1 MSWKS
6 SFLSP
11 RHNSHSLFLWDRL
24 YSSLWRFKLKL
35 SHWNFLC
42 CKRVFSP
49 DFVWQIKKNTNG
61 AFSLVLLLRLF
72 NFHLPRPMC
81 TILREESNV
90 FCQPILHWMTMTTH
104 NGSCHD
110 NKNLMCTNW
119 VFSKLFTWIQ
129 VITWITHTEF
139 GWIRTIQGPNSSIF
153 RTIQSQTQPFLEQCN
168 WPISG
173 ELKLVCVIH
182 VITVIQVGSFEKT
195 RIVQKILF
203 PSRQNLTVFLSCQ
216 RRNVGERLSSIKW
229 MCFEFG

>member
-1 MSWKS
+1 MLNESHKS
-6 SFLSP
+6 SCHERVLSYL
-11 RHNSHSLFLWDRL
+11 HVTIATL
-24 YSSLWRFKLKL
+24 YFYETVCYCSPLWRFKLKL
-35 SHWNFLC
+35 SHWNFLY

-49 DFVWQIKKNTNG
+49 DFVWQANTKKNTNG
-61 AFSLVLLLRLF
+61 AFIVLLLRLF

-90 FCQPILHWMTMTTH
+90 FCQPNSTHFRFKQWQH

-110 NKNLMCTNW
+110 NNAK
-119 VFSKLFTWIQ
+119 TW
-129 VITWITHTEF
+129 
-139 GWIRTIQGPNSSIF
+139 
-153 RTIQSQTQPFLEQCN
+153 C
-168 WPISG
+168 
-173 ELKLVCVIH
+173 